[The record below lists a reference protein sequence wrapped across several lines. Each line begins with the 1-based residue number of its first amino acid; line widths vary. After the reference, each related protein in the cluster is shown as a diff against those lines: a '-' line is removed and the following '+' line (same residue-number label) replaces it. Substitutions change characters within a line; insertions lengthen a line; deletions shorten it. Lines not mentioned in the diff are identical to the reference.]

1 MLRSLLAQREVAS
14 RDSPSLGFW
23 DIQGCPQER
32 SRGTSDIHL
41 TSQPEGQKRVPQ
53 GAWDGCSPR
62 SPAWHGG
69 DPAEAATL
77 VPEIAGALAP
87 LAEPPEGHA
96 AAPVTLGCAPSRQAH
111 DSVRE
116 PCRPA

>member
-1 MLRSLLAQREVAS
+1 MLRGLLAQREVAS

-32 SRGTSDIHL
+32 SRETSDIRL

-77 VPEIAGALAP
+77 VPEITGALARLRP
-87 LAEPPEGHA
+87 VAAGPRQRPRAVPPC
-96 AAPVTLGCAPSRQAH
+96 VTA
-111 DSVRE
+111 
-116 PCRPA
+116 RPFLSPH